1 MPPSESDSMLDGI
14 AAPAAVASTRPLS
27 VLQIGMEWFTPGAAG
42 GLSRYYSDLFKSL
55 PGTGIAPLGLV
66 CSPDNVAELT
76 EGRVQ
81 SFAPDGA
88 STFDRVKGV
97 RRAAASILRQRPV
110 DLVACHFALY
120 GLPVLDRIRHLPMV
134 YHFHGPWAEE
144 SGREGERSLSVL
156 AKRALERLVYR
167 RAARVITLSDAF
179 ADLAERQYGV
189 RRDRLRIIPGSV
201 DIERFAIPQ
210 SRMDAREALGWP
222 ADRPILITVR
232 RLMARMGLDRL
243 ITAMQSVVRAQPEVL
258 LCIAGR
264 GPQAAMLQAQVDSL
278 GLSKNVRLLGFLP
291 DAELPLAYR
300 AADIN
305 LLPSD
310 ALEGFGLS
318 AAEALAAGTPTMVT
332 PVGGL
337 PDVVRE
343 LSPDLIFQSGD
354 SEQLAEGLVAAL
366 GGRLRLPGSDD
377 CRAYAASRFSLAL
390 CGRRVADVYCE
401 VV

>member
-1 MPPSESDSMLDGI
+1 MLDGV
-14 AAPAAVASTRPLS
+14 AAPAAALGTRPLS

-55 PGTGIAPLGLV
+55 PSAGVAPLGLV
-66 CSPDNVAELT
+66 CSPDNVSDLT
-76 EGRVQ
+76 DGRVR
-81 SFAPDGA
+81 SFALDGA
-88 STFDRVKGV
+88 STLDRMKGV
-97 RRAAASILRQRPV
+97 RRAAARVLHEQPV

-167 RAARVITLSDAF
+167 RAARIITLSQAF
-179 ADLAERQYGV
+179 AELAERHYGV
-189 RRDRLRIIPGSV
+189 PRDRLRVIPGSV
-201 DIERFAIPQ
+201 DVERFAVPQ
-210 SRMDAREALGWP
+210 SRAQAREALSWP
-222 ADRPILITVR
+222 AGRPILLTVR

-243 ITAMQSVVRAQPEVL
+243 ITAMQSVARAQPEVL

-264 GPQAAMLQAQVDSL
+264 GQQAAALQAQVDSL
-278 GLSKNVRLLGFLP
+278 GLGQHVRFLGFVP
-291 DAELPLAYR
+291 DADLPLAYR

-332 PVGGL
+332 PIGGL

-343 LSPDLIFQSGD
+343 LAPDLIFQSGA
-354 SEQLAEGLVAAL
+354 SEHLASGLIAAL
-366 GGRLRLPGSDD
+366 GGQLRLPGGDE
-377 CRAYAASRFSLAL
+377 CRAYAAGRFSLAL
-390 CGRRVADVYCE
+390 CGRRVADVYRE